1 MPNQIPQK
9 VVSRHACADNPTVT
23 NLNPGFEYERVQNDS
38 ELEKRLRVS
47 TMPSQP
53 DPKSR
58 YM

>member
-1 MPNQIPQK
+1 MHVQI
-9 VVSRHACADNPTVT
+9 PTVT